1 MGDLVELF
9 SQPAFVVI
17 ATALLVI
24 LAGCAFFYFWRS
36 SRARKAYAET
46 AARER
51 ELRRQFEA
59 VVASTRDGVMVVTST
74 QEVAMVSDVA
84 ARMLGLTRDD
94 VIGKPVSRL
103 PMKVFDVNM
112 HPVPVADAFA
122 PTTEAPRAIG
132 VPGRRGE
139 EDIRW
144 LHVRSSVVED
154 GP

>member
-9 SQPAFVVI
+9 SQPTFVVI

-46 AARER
+46 AERER

-59 VVASTRDGVMVVTST
+59 VVASTRDGVMVITADH
-74 QEVAMVSDVA
+74 EVAMVSDVA
-84 ARMLGLTRDD
+84 ARMLGLRRED
-94 VIGKPVSRL
+94 VLGKSVSRL
-103 PMKVFDVNM
+103 PLKVFDVNM
-112 HPVPVADAFA
+112 HPVMVGDAFG

-132 VPGRRGE
+132 VPGRRG
-139 EDIRW
+139 
-144 LHVRSSVVED
+144 
-154 GP
+154 G